1 MFFGSWGLVRK
12 RGHSKVSWDKFDG
25 KIFGLRTTNG
35 RELWPPIHP
44 GVTPYAYRFPG
55 RKPTRQDRPAGNGL
69 HLNYSNGTIEGTPA
83 VDPTGKVAFVGRGDG
98 SLYCVDL
105 IRGKVKWR
113 FKTFDP
119 ARPDDP
125 EGGGEIVGGPALTP
139 QGLVIFGTF
148 AAPHRP
154 NPPKLVRH
162 ETNAVYAVDTKGQLV
177 WRYPKQGS
185 LDSVF
190 QASPALSTY
199 SLPVSLHLRG
209 NTKLRAPELG
219 TELVCRLLSLE
230 DRYRIRQRTP
240 PRSGR

>member
-1 MFFGSWGLVRK
+1 M
-12 RGHSKVSWDKFDG
+12 
-25 KIFGLRTTNG
+25 
-35 RELWPPIHP
+35 
-44 GVTPYAYRFPG
+44 
-55 RKPTRQDRPAGNGL
+55 
-69 HLNYSNGTIEGTPA
+69 
-83 VDPTGKVAFVGRGDG
+83 AFVGRGDG

-190 QASPALSTY
+190 QASPALSPDGRRVYLST
-199 SLPVSLHLRG
+199 
-209 NTKLRAPELG
+209 
-219 TELVCRLLSLE
+219 CLLYTS
-230 DRYRIRQRTP
+230 P
-240 PRSGR
+240 SPRDLSTSRMPSSA